1 MPSEEP
7 VPAEQAVRPVIFCGF
22 SAISLFGF
30 GDVLPAK
37 SVIVVEE
44 KEYARERGAQASV
57 TWSPLVREIAEWD
70 LAQVGTADE
79 FFLNHRDLDPVAVV
93 PVTEAGVLFAAR
105 LAERY
110 GLPGASLGAAEALR
124 DKYRLRGITRAAG
137 IPNPESAV
145 VADAA
150 QARAFMAAGTGP
162 IVIKP
167 GSGQGSV
174 GTLVVRDPAEID
186 EAWQGLCDEDDVA
199 LRAGRRMLAERFVAG
214 DELSVEMLVQGGKS
228 VFANVTGKLLY
239 PGPRPVELGH
249 VIPADIAPELNEL
262 LVRQT
267 GRVVEAVGFADG
279 IVHCEWIVAD
289 GVPHLVECAGRGAGD
304 GIVDMIRQAYPV
316 DILHAYV
323 DILAGRAISV
333 ELPTQAKRAASIH
346 YSVAQPGVVTEIR
359 GLEAARE
366 SEGVFYADTVVEV
379 GGRLN
384 ELRSS
389 GDRPAFAAVTADTP
403 AEALRLARA
412 AAALIEVV
420 TGPE

>member
-7 VPAEQAVRPVIFCGF
+7 VPTEQAARPVIFCGF
-22 SAISLFGF
+22 SAIMLFAYGE
-30 GDVLPAK
+30 VLPAK

-44 KEYARERGAQASV
+44 QEYARKRDAHASV
-57 TWSPLVREIAEWD
+57 TWSPLVREIIEWD
-70 LAQVGTADE
+70 HEQPGKADE
-79 FFLNHRDLDPVAVV
+79 FFLAHRDLDPVAVV
-93 PVTEAGVLFAAR
+93 PITEGGVLFAAR

-110 GLPGASLGAAEALR
+110 GLPGGGFGAAEALR

-167 GSGQGSV
+167 GAGSGSV
-174 GTLVVRDPAEID
+174 ATLVVRDPAEID
-186 EAWQGLCDEDDVA
+186 GVWQSLRDEDDA
-199 LRAGRRMLAERFVAG
+199 SLGPSLRMLAERFVAG
-214 DELSVEMLVQGGKS
+214 DELSVEMLVQGGEN
-228 VFANVTGKLLY
+228 VFANVTAKLLY
-239 PGPRPVELGH
+239 PGPRPVEKGH
-249 VIPADIAPELNEL
+249 VIPADIAPELADL

-279 IVHCEWIVAD
+279 IVHCEWIIAD
-289 GVPHLVECAGRGAGD
+289 GVPYLVECAGRGAGD

-316 DILHAYV
+316 DILPAYM

-333 ELPTQAKRAASIH
+333 ELPAQAKRAASIH
-346 YSVAQPGVVTEIR
+346 YSTAQPGVVTEIR

-379 GGRLN
+379 GDRLN

-403 AEALRLARA
+403 AEALRLAMA

-420 TGPE
+420 TRPE